1 MYVVLLKCGWWEVDE
16 AAYPIA
22 QNPSWKS
29 PDLGA
34 GGGGARGE
42 ESLENLVS

>member
-34 GGGGARGE
+34 GGGGRGE